1 LELVS
6 VPVEVL
12 DVDKFVRLSE
22 KAAQCLVKKT
32 KKETKLKL
40 RTKNGLY
47 TMKVDPQKADE
58 VLKKLKCET
67 TEA

>member
-1 LELVS
+1 

-12 DVDKFVRLSE
+12 DVDEFVRLSE
-22 KAAQCLVKKT
+22 KAGQCLVKKT

-40 RTKNGLY
+40 RTRKELY

>member
-1 LELVS
+1 M

-12 DVDKFVRLSE
+12 DVDEFVRLSE
-22 KAAQCLVKKT
+22 KAEQCVVKKT

-40 RTKNGLY
+40 RTKNELY
-47 TMKVDPQKADE
+47 TLKVDPQKADE
-58 VLKKLKCET
+58 VLKKLKCGT

>member
-1 LELVS
+1 LEAGF

-12 DVDKFVRLSE
+12 DVDEFVRLSE

-40 RTKNGLY
+40 RTKNELY
-47 TMKVDPQKADE
+47 TMKVDPKETDE